1 MPVAGIGNKASID
14 TACEVPVTSAEKQAG
29 GIPVRFNQR
38 LVSQTLSNSPAV
50 APGNSLIKT
59 EDINKLQKRTAASS
73 SQWLNELSPA
83 QKRICS
89 ASEHNDSLL
98 KAGEALG
105 PLSLDNNS
113 RHARSFNELVR
124 RIKHPHQSKIL
135 EKLQSVTK
143 EQIGIIIDCL
153 WSPTDLTGQYLTF
166 FSSEDFPYAVLQAF
180 REEAISLHA
189 FSTLVTLYGIYQEN
203 ITFNP
208 SFAIHHQKLFDE
220 YGQPLQEAWQKI
232 EATIS
237 ETDSRKGVFQY
248 DVPNCIRHMQACL
261 KSASPLEAGFW
272 YYTTAT
278 PRKSCTIAW
287 QVMNYGKCCV
297 FSPDQQGEMVPSL
310 TMRQT
315 FVDVAY
321 GEEAHRINPVIG
333 DSTPLDIRNG
343 GLARYRDYQLPFP
356 GLSLPEVADG
366 CKSPDISGF
375 NLHDYYHLL
384 RSSALPNKF
393 VDLYIAMGDKMG
405 WLQKEYDKKIGSL
418 KKLCRKKLEQTE
430 IRLTGLASK
439 KKQVEISKIEQEMTL
454 IHKLILSLRM
464 NRKGLGELKCAFYDL
479 EMCVVNLDNYEPI
492 PGVDKE
498 WSFHLQNIYQ
508 RLNMSESHQHINGMT
523 AELAGRILIPMIPG
537 SDDLPRETYA
547 NLVSFFHRGMG
558 LRPGFRIT
566 GSDGKIIESIR
577 PKFEHYPHFEDFDR
591 TLRFINC
598 INTGDISA
606 TLPYVVGQRL

>member
-1 MPVAGIGNKASID
+1 MPLAGIGDKASID
-14 TACEVPVTSAEKQAG
+14 TACEVPVTSAEKQAV
-29 GIPVRFNQR
+29 GIPVHFNQR
-38 LVSQTLSNSPAV
+38 LVSQALSNSPAI
-50 APGNSLIKT
+50 APENSLIKT
-59 EDINKLQKRTAASS
+59 VNIDKIQKRTVASS
-73 SQWLNELSPA
+73 SQWLNELSPV

-89 ASEHNDSLL
+89 ASDHNDSLL
-98 KAGEALG
+98 KTGEALG

-113 RHARSFNELVR
+113 RHGRSFNELVR

-135 EKLQSVTK
+135 EKLQNVTE
-143 EQIGIIIDCL
+143 EQIAIIIDCL
-153 WSPTDLTGQYLTF
+153 WSPTNLTEQYLTF

-180 REEAISLHA
+180 REDAISLYA

-208 SFAIHHQKLFDE
+208 SFEIRYQTLFDGH
-220 YGQPLQEAWQKI
+220 GQPLQEAWQKI
-232 EATIS
+232 EATILA
-237 ETDSRKGVFQY
+237 TDSRTGVFQF
-248 DVPNCIRHMQACL
+248 DVPNCIRHLQVFL
-261 KSASPLEAGFW
+261 KSACPLEAGFW
-272 YYTTAT
+272 YYTAAT
-278 PRKSCTIAW
+278 PSKSRSIAEL
-287 QVMNYGKCCV
+287 VMDYGRCCV
-297 FSPDQQGEMVPSL
+297 FSPNQQGEMVPSL

-321 GEEAHRINPVIG
+321 GEEAHQINPVIG

-356 GLSLPEVADG
+356 GLPLPEVADG
-366 CKSPDISGF
+366 CESPDISGF

-384 RSSALPNKF
+384 RSSALPNKLA
-393 VDLYIAMGDKMG
+393 DLYIAMGDKMG
-405 WLQKEYDKKIGSL
+405 WLQKNYDDTIRSL
-418 KKLCRKKLEQTE
+418 KELCRKKLAQTE
-430 IRLTGLASK
+430 IRLTGLPPKEK
-439 KKQVEISKIEQEMTL
+439 KVVISKVEQEITL

-464 NRKGLGELKCAFYDL
+464 NRKGLGEFKCAFYDL
-479 EMCVVNLDNYEPI
+479 EMSVVHLDNYEPI

-498 WSFHLQNIYQ
+498 WSFHFHNIYQ
-508 RLNMSESHQHINGMT
+508 RLNMGASHQHINGLT

-547 NLVSFFHRGMG
+547 NLVSFFHQSIG

-566 GSDGKIIESIR
+566 DADGKIIESIR